1 MCTVKGDVATLTYGY
16 HNLMRQIKRLIL
28 IIKKRYFAAG
38 GGAFKKKHKISV
50 FPTLQKILIKA
61 MVFSFSPKI

>member
-38 GGAFKKKHKISV
+38 GHAFLKKAQEFR
-50 FPTLQKILIKA
+50 FPHTSENIN
-61 MVFSFSPKI
+61 

>member
-28 IIKKRYFAAG
+28 IIKNG
-38 GGAFKKKHKISV
+38 ILPPEDVLFKKKHKISV

>member
-1 MCTVKGDVATLTYGY
+1 MCTVKGDVATLTYGC

-38 GGAFKKKHKISV
+38 GRVFFKKAQDFR
-50 FPTLQKILIKA
+50 FPHTSENIN
-61 MVFSFSPKI
+61 